1 MRTITMTAA
10 VLKTIKSD
18 ADREIFAQMEGAEVP
33 EDIVK
38 DMASE
43 PTYQGLFADN
53 NHVIADLM
61 INDSDETDTTNAQE
75 GTTMTDTTTL
85 TIAGFNLPPR
95 TKGDRAYLGKEIP
108 IGKAS
113 KALLV
118 DLVAKLQEQPQSEPQ
133 PQPQQQSQ
141 QQSPQ
146 QPQLMELKRAYSA
159 QLSQNQKTWLRKQ
172 TRSSVQFRELE
183 PGRYQVR
190 FEGFTPKSQQVLAGI
205 LERVCNG
212 KDWYCKRQT
221 TTIKGKT
228 CVKHVYIN
236 MRLK

>member
-118 DLVAKLQEQPQSEPQ
+118 DLVAKLQVQPQSEPQ
-133 PQPQQQSQ
+133 PQPQQQRQ

-146 QPQLMELKRAYSA
+146 ARLLGPALPEPEDLAAQADPVLGAVPGARARPLPGA
-159 QLSQNQKTWLRKQ
+159 LRGLHPEVAAGA
-172 TRSSVQFRELE
+172 RGH
-183 PGRYQVR
+183 PGARLQR
-190 FEGFTPKSQQVLAGI
+190 QGLVLQAPDHDDQGQD
-205 LERVCNG
+205 LRQARVH
-212 KDWYCKRQT
+212 QHAPE
-221 TTIKGKT
+221 
-228 CVKHVYIN
+228 VS
-236 MRLK
+236 